1 MEDRTALTPLEVANL
16 LKISKNTVYE
26 LVKRGD
32 INSYRVGNKLRI
44 GMNDIEEYKNRGN
57 KNKGQDQNKDNRLD
71 GNNDVPQLSKEEQGN
86 GFVICGQDI
95 MLDILS
101 RYLQQNPQGV
111 QTLRSYVGSYT
122 GLYELYNDNV
132 QIATA
137 HLWDSETGQYNIPY
151 VKRMLPGIPAIIVH
165 LAKRMQ
171 GFYVAKG
178 NPKEIKGWEDLKRT
192 DISIINREKGSGTRI
207 LLDEHM
213 KKLGIPSS
221 DLLGYKKSSSSHLGV
236 ASAVSRG
243 EADFGIGN
251 EKTGEQV
258 KGIDFIALQNE
269 SYELVIKKE
278 DINKPYFEM
287 VLRIL
292 RSKEYKQEIEGIGG
306 YDLENLGKISG
317 DTSLPTEV

>member
-1 MEDRTALTPLEVANL
+1 MEDKTALTPLEVANI

-44 GMNDIEEYKNRGN
+44 GMNDIEEYKNRAK
-57 KNKGQDQNKDNRLD
+57 KNPSINQNNIDRIESHTSITESSQVQKENR
-71 GNNDVPQLSKEEQGN
+71 
-86 GFVICGQDI
+86 FVICGQDI
-95 MLDILS
+95 ILDILS
-101 RYLQQNPQGV
+101 RYLQQHPRGV
-111 QTLRSYVGSYT
+111 QALRSYVGSYN
-122 GLYELYNDNV
+122 GLYALYNDNV

-137 HLWDSETGQYNIPY
+137 HLWDSETGQYNVPY

-178 NPKEIKGWEDLKRT
+178 NPKEIKVWEDLKRV

-207 LLDEHM
+207 LLDEHL
-213 KKLGIPSS
+213 KKLGISANN
-221 DLLGYKKSSSSHLGV
+221 LCGYERESFSHLGV

-258 KGIDFIALQNE
+258 KGIDFIPLQVE

-278 DINKPYFEM
+278 DIHKPYFET
-287 VLRIL
+287 VLQIL
-292 RSKEYKQEIEGIGG
+292 NSEDFKNEIEGIGG
-306 YDLENLGKISG
+306 YDLEDLGKISG
-317 DTSLPTEV
+317 DTSQ